1 MKDKL
6 LILWLLPTSNPYPIS
21 QLPQVFGL
29 LLHHCIPKIFFHT
42 DNVHITVNT
51 SHFPTI
57 GILTAIV
64 GEFGL
69 RKKQQDIMEDMIAPA
84 KKLNELFKKSN
95 QTLLRIYRICYQ
107 SKE

>member
-1 MKDKL
+1 M
-6 LILWLLPTSNPYPIS
+6 
-21 QLPQVFGL
+21 
-29 LLHHCIPKIFFHT
+29 
-42 DNVHITVNT
+42 
-51 SHFPTI
+51 
-57 GILTAIV
+57 TAIV